1 MAITYA
7 NLFAS
12 LGKLI
17 KHYNAQAVDGQTLA
31 ADVAEIEVVF
41 ENEDVLDAISGL
53 NPAAQEAW
61 ESQHQSRRGTLAG
74 YAQNRLT
81 VFNVVES
88 VGATSNSL
96 SEVLALL
103 IEDMNANAEDVN
115 AGTPALGATV
125 ANGDNA
131 SDGTIISTLLL
142 DRIQSPGSRQG
153 VEMPPHHQNGDL
165 TSSLIIAETLN
176 FRVTQ
181 DSYADGAAEGSES
194 IEATGR
200 VPDVRHGIRTT
211 EGTGD
216 ITTLRPVQGST
227 TTYLQNPD
235 FETFTVTDT
244 PDSWDID
251 AGAVTTNLVKET
263 GASDVQHGSAALSF
277 LGSGAATITISQ
289 DVSNAILVAGQR
301 YWLTMYLKGSAAILA
316 GQFDA
321 VFKGTGYAAGAAETI
336 SVPGVSLT
344 TSYVLYTCSV
354 MMPLEIPSDFELEI
368 SVTST
373 LTSGQ
378 KIYVDDIG
386 IAPVTYG
393 AGAGFGVVRGATPF
407 VRNDRWTIAATHT
420 EGVIQKFF
428 RQVFGIQ
435 LPSQTDASET
445 IADSLAT

>member
-17 KHYNAQAVDGQTLA
+17 KHYNAQAVDAQTLA

-81 VFNVVES
+81 VFNVIES

-103 IEDMNANAEDVN
+103 IEDMNTNAEDVN
-115 AGTPALGATV
+115 AGTPALGATAAV
-125 ANGDNA
+125 AGNTG
-131 SDGTIISTLLL
+131 DGTIISTLLL

-251 AGAVTTNLVKET
+251 AGAVTTNLVNET

-277 LGSGAATITISQ
+277 LGSGAAAITISQ

-301 YWLTMYLKGSAAILA
+301 YWLTAFLKKNAFSTGTLTI
-316 GQFDA
+316 Q
-321 VFKGTGYAAGAAETI
+321 FKGTGYTPGAAEKI
-336 SVPGVSLT
+336 SIDVSTLT
-344 TSYVLYTCSV
+344 TSFTLNSCNVL
-354 MMPLEIPSDFELEI
+354 MPLEIPSDFELEI
-368 SVTST
+368 TYTGTPSAFP
-373 LTSGQ
+373 LY
-378 KIYVDDIG
+378 IDDLG
-386 IAPVTYG
+386 LAPVTYG